1 VERRESRPRAGEW
14 HLTEAGRALAPVIQQ
29 LSEWGLRYAQIPLR
43 ETDLDVTVMMWN
55 MKRRVDPKVFSARRT
70 IIQFDFT
77 DMPENHRRW
86 WLVNEGSAVDLCVF
100 DPGFPIDVSVTT
112 DMPTMIAIWFGRL
125 TWDAGVRSG
134 KVEVTGPR
142 QLRDRLPRWFLLSPI
157 APKRVGVPLAAIS

>member
-1 VERRESRPRAGEW
+1 M
-14 HLTEAGRALAPVIQQ
+14 
-29 LSEWGLRYAQIPLR
+29 R

-55 MKRRVDPKVFSARRT
+55 MKRRVDPKAFSARRT

-77 DMPENHRRW
+77 DMRENHRRW
-86 WLVNEGSAVDLCVF
+86 WLVNEGGTVDLCAF

-142 QLRDRLPRWFLLSPI
+142 QLRDQLRLWS
-157 APKRVGVPLAAIS
+157 